1 MRILP
6 TKSRRK
12 LAGIDVERNYVN
24 VALCILTFNQLVVG
38 AARGSQPVDV
48 QVVTQLLAVRSQQS
62 LILDRLVRQRVVHI
76 LRLDL
81 VMLCTSQL
89 LQVSAMS
96 LTDSRDKIVL

>member
-1 MRILP
+1 M
-6 TKSRRK
+6 
-12 LAGIDVERNYVN
+12 DMERNHVT
-24 VALCILTFNQLVVG
+24 VTLCIGLLTFIELVVS

-62 LILDRLVRQRVVHI
+62 LVLDRLVRQRVVHT

-89 LQVSAMS
+89 LQVSA
-96 LTDSRDKIVL
+96 VAN

>member
-1 MRILP
+1 M
-6 TKSRRK
+6 
-12 LAGIDVERNYVN
+12 DMERNHVTVTLYIG
-24 VALCILTFNQLVVG
+24 LLTFIEQVVSS
-38 AARGSQPVDV
+38 ARRSQPVHV

-62 LILDRLVRQRVVHI
+62 LVLDRLVRHRVVHI

-96 LTDSRDKIVL
+96 LTDSRDKIIVL